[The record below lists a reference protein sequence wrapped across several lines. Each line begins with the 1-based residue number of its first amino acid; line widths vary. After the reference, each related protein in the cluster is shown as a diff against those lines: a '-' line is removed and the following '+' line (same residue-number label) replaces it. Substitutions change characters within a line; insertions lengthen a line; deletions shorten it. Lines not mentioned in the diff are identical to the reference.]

1 MLRLT
6 FARMGFSEGSKASS
20 VMLNSVMRTGRMR
33 CVLHTKSV
41 TVDGTHSLFGSV
53 NLDPRSMRL
62 NFEILLAVYNA
73 DFTSRLRALQQEY
86 IDQSQLLDLE
96 TYQSRPWLQQ
106 TAENFARLL
115 SPLL

>member
-1 MLRLT
+1 MAVTMREMLEAGVRIAAFHGGL
-6 FARMGFSEGSKASS
+6 
-20 VMLNSVMRTGRMR
+20 
-33 CVLHTKSV
+33 LHTKSV

-62 NFEILLAVYNA
+62 NFEILLAIYNSE
-73 DFTSRLRALQQEY
+73 FTAGLRRLQQQY
-86 IDQSQLLDLE
+86 IDQSHLLDLE
-96 TYQSRPWLQQ
+96 AYQNRSQWQK